1 MNLDEK
7 MILLAT
13 AFLFLPYQIAS
24 VAVACV
30 LEVSQKIHLK
40 RCVIL
45 LLFYRYLRLSTVCI
59 SLIRFP
65 LRMDEHF

>member
-24 VAVACV
+24 VAV
-30 LEVSQKIHLK
+30 
-40 RCVIL
+40 
-45 LLFYRYLRLSTVCI
+45 VCI
-59 SLIRFP
+59 FNTSIMP
-65 LRMDEHF
+65 T